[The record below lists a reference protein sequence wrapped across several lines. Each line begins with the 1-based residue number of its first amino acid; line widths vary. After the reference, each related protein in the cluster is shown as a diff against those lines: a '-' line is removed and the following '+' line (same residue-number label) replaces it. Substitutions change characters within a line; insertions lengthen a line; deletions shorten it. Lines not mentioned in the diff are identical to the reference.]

1 LLENSALRPRNQYFF
16 VKEEQEDGGGQLDRN
31 DCNHSFNSFG
41 VPTYFQK

>member
-16 VKEEQEDGGGQLDRN
+16 AKEEQEDRGGQLDSNDRN
-31 DCNHSFNSFG
+31 RSFNSFG